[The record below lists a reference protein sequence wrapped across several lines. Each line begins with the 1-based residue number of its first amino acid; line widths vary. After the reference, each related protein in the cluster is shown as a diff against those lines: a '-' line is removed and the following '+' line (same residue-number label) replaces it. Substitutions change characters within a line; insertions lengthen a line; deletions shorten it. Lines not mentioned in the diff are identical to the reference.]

1 MFHLISKFDN
11 FMKNLVVLGSTGSIG
26 ISTLDVVRKNKKI
39 FKVEALIANTN
50 YQLMIDQYEEFR
62 PSFIYLANSEAR
74 KSFLENV
81 RNLDK
86 TTTVLSSED
95 EITPILGSED
105 VDIVIAAIVG
115 FAGLKPVYN
124 SLLNG
129 KQVLLANK
137 ESYVVAGEFLNKIA
151 KESNSTIFPIDS
163 EHSAIH
169 QCLQGIES
177 NESVSRLI
185 LTGSGGP
192 FLRRDI
198 ADFASITPDEAIA
211 HPVWSMG
218 KKISVDSSTMMN
230 KCLEIIEARWLFDIK
245 EIDVIIHPEGIIH
258 SLVEFNDNS
267 VIAQLSI
274 PDMKIPI
281 AHALGFPEKITSG
294 AEKLNLAQIGN
305 LSFEEP
311 NLQKFPAIRLAEECL
326 KEGGSSFTILNAAN
340 EVCVDAFL
348 ERKIGYLDIHK
359 IITKV
364 LDKSHITDVKEVE
377 EFFEVDKKSRYETNA
392 IIAVN

>member
-62 PSFIYLANSEAR
+62 PSFIYLANNEAR

-230 KCLEIIEARWLFDIK
+230 KCLEIIEARWLFDIE

-267 VIAQLSI
+267 VIAQLSM

-359 IITKV
+359 IISKI

>member
-1 MFHLISKFDN
+1 MFHLISKFDK

-62 PSFIYLANSEAR
+62 PSFIYLANNEAR

-95 EITPILGSED
+95 EITSILGSED

-230 KCLEIIEARWLFDIK
+230 KCLEIIEARWLFDIE

-267 VIAQLSI
+267 VIAQLSM

-294 AEKLNLAQIGN
+294 VEKLNLAQIGN

-348 ERKIGYLDIHK
+348 EGKIGYLDIHK
-359 IITKV
+359 IISKV

>member
-1 MFHLISKFDN
+1 
-11 FMKNLVVLGSTGSIG
+11 MKNLVVLGSTGSIG
-26 ISTLDVVRKNKKI
+26 ISTLDVVRKNKKF

-62 PSFIYLANSEAR
+62 PSFIYLANNEAR

-95 EITPILGSED
+95 EITSILGSED

-137 ESYVVAGEFLNKIA
+137 ESYVVAGEFLNKIT

-267 VIAQLSI
+267 VIAQLSM

-294 AEKLNLAQIGN
+294 VEKLNLAQIGN

-348 ERKIGYLDIHK
+348 EGKIGYLDIHK
-359 IITKV
+359 IISKV

>member
-1 MFHLISKFDN
+1 
-11 FMKNLVVLGSTGSIG
+11 MKNLVVLGSTGSIG

-62 PSFIYLANSEAR
+62 PSFIYLANNEAR

-348 ERKIGYLDIHK
+348 EGKIGYLDIHK
-359 IITKV
+359 IISKV

>member
-1 MFHLISKFDN
+1 
-11 FMKNLVVLGSTGSIG
+11 MKNLVVLGSTGSIG

-62 PSFIYLANSEAR
+62 PSFIYLANNEAR

-267 VIAQLSI
+267 VIAQLSM

-294 AEKLNLAQIGN
+294 VEKLNLAQIGN

>member
-1 MFHLISKFDN
+1 
-11 FMKNLVVLGSTGSIG
+11 MKNLVVLGSTGSIG

-62 PSFIYLANSEAR
+62 PSFIYLANNEAR

-95 EITPILGSED
+95 EITSILGSED

-267 VIAQLSI
+267 VIAQLSM

-294 AEKLNLAQIGN
+294 VEKLNLAQIGN

-348 ERKIGYLDIHK
+348 EGKIGYLDIHK
-359 IITKV
+359 IISKV

-377 EFFEVDKKSRYETNA
+377 EFFEVDKKSRYQTNA

>member
-1 MFHLISKFDN
+1 
-11 FMKNLVVLGSTGSIG
+11 MKNLVVLGSTGSIG
-26 ISTLDVVRKNKKI
+26 ISTLDVVRKNKKL

-62 PSFIYLANSEAR
+62 PSFIYLANNEAR

-95 EITPILGSED
+95 EITSILGSED

-267 VIAQLSI
+267 VIAQLSM

-294 AEKLNLAQIGN
+294 VEKLNLAQIGN

-348 ERKIGYLDIHK
+348 EGKIGYLDIHK
-359 IITKV
+359 IISKV

>member
-62 PSFIYLANSEAR
+62 PSFIYLANNEAR

-267 VIAQLSI
+267 VIAQLSM

-294 AEKLNLAQIGN
+294 VEKLNLAQIGN

>member
-1 MFHLISKFDN
+1 
-11 FMKNLVVLGSTGSIG
+11 MKNLVVLGSTGSIG

-62 PSFIYLANSEAR
+62 PSFIYLANNEAR

-95 EITPILGSED
+95 EITSILGSED

-267 VIAQLSI
+267 VIAQLSM

-294 AEKLNLAQIGN
+294 VEKLNLAQIGN

>member
-1 MFHLISKFDN
+1 
-11 FMKNLVVLGSTGSIG
+11 MKNLVVLGSTGSIG

-62 PSFIYLANSEAR
+62 PSFIYLANNEAR

-95 EITPILGSED
+95 EITSILGSED

-267 VIAQLSI
+267 VIAQLSM

-294 AEKLNLAQIGN
+294 VEKLNLAQIGN

-348 ERKIGYLDIHK
+348 EGKIGYLDIHK
-359 IITKV
+359 IISKV

>member
-1 MFHLISKFDN
+1 
-11 FMKNLVVLGSTGSIG
+11 MKNLVVLGSTGSIG

-62 PSFIYLANSEAR
+62 PSFIYLANNEAR

-267 VIAQLSI
+267 VIAQLSM

-359 IITKV
+359 IISKI

>member
-1 MFHLISKFDN
+1 
-11 FMKNLVVLGSTGSIG
+11 MKNLVVLGSTGSIG

-62 PSFIYLANSEAR
+62 PSFIYLANNEAR

-95 EITPILGSED
+95 EITSILGSED

-230 KCLEIIEARWLFDIK
+230 KCLEIIEARWLFDIE

-267 VIAQLSI
+267 VIAQLSM

-294 AEKLNLAQIGN
+294 VEKLNLAQIGN

-348 ERKIGYLDIHK
+348 EGKIGYLDIHK
-359 IITKV
+359 IISKV

>member
-1 MFHLISKFDN
+1 
-11 FMKNLVVLGSTGSIG
+11 MKNLVVLGSTGSIG

-62 PSFIYLANSEAR
+62 PSFIYLANNEAR

-267 VIAQLSI
+267 VIAQLSM

-294 AEKLNLAQIGN
+294 VEKLNLAQIGN

-348 ERKIGYLDIHK
+348 EGKIGYLDIHK
-359 IITKV
+359 IISKV

>member
-1 MFHLISKFDN
+1 
-11 FMKNLVVLGSTGSIG
+11 MKNLVVLGSTGSIG
-26 ISTLDVVRKNKKI
+26 ISTLDVVRKNKKL

-62 PSFIYLANSEAR
+62 PSFIYLANNEAR

-95 EITPILGSED
+95 EITSILGSED

-267 VIAQLSI
+267 VIAQLSM

-294 AEKLNLAQIGN
+294 VEKLNLAQIGN

-348 ERKIGYLDIHK
+348 EGKIGYLDIHK
-359 IITKV
+359 IISKV

-392 IIAVN
+392 IITVN

>member
-1 MFHLISKFDN
+1 
-11 FMKNLVVLGSTGSIG
+11 MKNLVVLGSTGSIG

-62 PSFIYLANSEAR
+62 PSFIYLANNEAR

-95 EITPILGSED
+95 EITSILGSED

-294 AEKLNLAQIGN
+294 VEKLNLAQIGN

-348 ERKIGYLDIHK
+348 EGKIGYLDIHK
-359 IITKV
+359 IISKV